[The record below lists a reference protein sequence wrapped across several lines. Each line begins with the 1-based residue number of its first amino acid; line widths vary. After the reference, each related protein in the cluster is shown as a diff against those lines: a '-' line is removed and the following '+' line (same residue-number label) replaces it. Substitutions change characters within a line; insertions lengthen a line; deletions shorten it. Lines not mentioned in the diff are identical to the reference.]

1 MTTSNSNSALLLFAH
16 GSSDPGWA
24 APFIKLKTAIQSREP
39 GQIVELAFL
48 ERMQPSFD
56 EAVAILQKQ
65 GVVEIIVAPILL
77 AIGGHM
83 RKDLPALIET
93 THQRTGIAFHVLP
106 ALGESETMI
115 EFIAA
120 WVLSTASG

>member
-24 APFIKLKTAIQSREP
+24 APFVQLKTSIQARDASK
-39 GQIVELAFL
+39 IVELAFL

-56 EAVAILQKQ
+56 EAVANLQKQ
-65 GVVEIIVAPILL
+65 GVSEITVAPIFL

-83 RKDLPALIET
+83 RKDLPALIEA
-93 THQRTGIAFHVLP
+93 THQRTGIAFRVLP
-106 ALGESETMI
+106 ALGESDEMI
-115 EFIAA
+115 EFIAT
-120 WVLSTASG
+120 WVLATAGG